1 MTDPLGLIGRTSPVQ
16 PPATPAVRPGQE
28 SGPGFKTFLQEQIE
42 KVNQLQTD
50 AQSAAEDL
58 MAGRRND
65 FESVIVAT
73 QKADLAFKA
82 LMQVRNKMMDAYEEV
97 KQMRV

>member
-1 MTDPLGLIGRTSPVQ
+1 MTDPLGLISRIA
-16 PPATPAVRPGQE
+16 PAPAAATAALRAGPAD
-28 SGPGFKTFLQEQIE
+28 GPGFKAFLQEQID

-50 AQSAAEDL
+50 AQTAAEDL
-58 MAGRRND
+58 MTGQRND